1 VTAVATAMA
10 CLVVAACDG
19 SSPHPSAAS
28 SSPPVDQTRWVSPDG
43 HNSWPGTEDE
53 PWRTLAHAFR
63 SLRSGQ
69 TLYVHGG
76 TYTEFISKVHIHK
89 GTPNH
94 PIVVTAVPYER
105 PLVKGA
111 VFLREPSYWT
121 IDGLDVTAD
130 PDQAEVPSA
139 LVKLTGG
146 TRWVW
151 QNSEIWGTESNANVL
166 IAGYGTDE
174 PTRWTFK
181 RNCVHNVDAPPAAH
195 RVANLTIGSMRKD
208 AGHGRVIR
216 NLLFD
221 APGGKNVVV
230 GNGGGGPRG
239 LKIRFNTLYGS
250 RIGVS
255 VSGAR
260 RVKFARNIV
269 AQMSLGL
276 TVRGK
281 RSSTGRI
288 SGHGN
293 VVTQNLA
300 ISTVLLRPGLQRVIS
315 GPGNL
320 FNSLVPFD
328 ETVDC
333 AGFHTRST
341 VALPYGRYAIG

>member
-1 VTAVATAMA
+1 MMALATTMV

-19 SSPHPSAAS
+19 SSSHPSAAS

-43 HNSWPGTEDE
+43 HDSWPGTEDE
-53 PWRTLAHAFR
+53 PWRTLAYALG
-63 SLRSGQ
+63 SLRPGQ

-89 GTPNH
+89 GTPSR
-94 PIVVTAVPYER
+94 PIVVKAVPRER
-105 PLVKGA
+105 PLVRGA

-121 IDGLDVTAD
+121 IDGIDVTAD

-146 TRWVW
+146 IRWVW
-151 QNSEIWGTESNANVL
+151 RNSEIWGTESNANVL

-174 PTRWTFK
+174 PTKWTFR
-181 RNCVHNVDAPPAAH
+181 RNCVHDVEVPGAH
-195 RVANLTIGSMRKD
+195 RVANLTIGHMGKD
-208 AGHGRVIR
+208 ADDGRVIR
-216 NLLFD
+216 NLFFD
-221 APGGKNVVV
+221 APGGKNLVV

-239 LKIRFNTLYGS
+239 LKVKFNTLYGS

-255 VSGAR
+255 LAGAR
-260 RVKFARNIV
+260 RVTFTRNIV
-269 AQMSLGL
+269 AQMSLGF
-276 TVRGK
+276 TMRGK

-288 SGHGN
+288 KGHGN
-293 VVTQNLA
+293 VVAQNLA
-300 ISTVLLRPGLQRVIS
+300 VDMVLLRPGMQRVIS

-320 FNSLVPFD
+320 FSSLVPFD

-333 AGFHTRST
+333 AGFNTSST
-341 VALPYGRYAIG
+341 VALPYGRHAIG

>member
-1 VTAVATAMA
+1 MTALATTVA

-19 SSPHPSAAS
+19 SSSHPSAAS

-43 HNSWPGTEDE
+43 HNSWPGTEGQ
-53 PWRTLAHAFR
+53 PWRTLAYAFG
-63 SLRSGQ
+63 SLRRGQ

-89 GTPNH
+89 GTPSQ
-94 PIVVTAVPYER
+94 PIMVKAEPHEGRVV
-105 PLVKGA
+105 VKGA

-121 IDGLDVTAD
+121 IDGIDVTAD
-130 PDQAEVPSA
+130 PDQAEVPAA

-146 TRWVW
+146 TRWEW
-151 QNSEIWGTESNANVL
+151 RNSEIWGTGSNANVL

-181 RNCVHNVDAPPAAH
+181 RNCVHDVEAPGAH
-195 RVANLTIGSMRKD
+195 RVANLTIGHMGKD
-208 AGHGRVIR
+208 AGNGRVVR
-216 NLLFD
+216 NLFFD
-221 APGGKNVVV
+221 VPGGKNLVV

-255 VSGAR
+255 VAGAR
-260 RVKFARNIV
+260 RVKFSRNII
-269 AQMSLGL
+269 AQMSLGF

-281 RSSTGRI
+281 KSSTGRI
-288 SGHGN
+288 KGHGN
-293 VVTQNLA
+293 VVAQNLA
-300 ISTVLLRPGLQRVIS
+300 VNTVLSRPGMQKAIS

-320 FNSLVPFD
+320 FSSLVPFD

-333 AGFHTRST
+333 AGFHTNAT